1 MQRRTFIRTMLDI
14 FLKNPLFQAVMS
26 IVKFCNEQRFFYHH
40 ELKFLKNLPINKI
53 TKEEYYQNRLLFT
66 NAVNER
72 YKI

>member
-14 FLKNPLFQAVMS
+14 FLKNPLFQAVTS
-26 IVKFCNEQRFFYHH
+26 IVKFCNEQRFFYHN

-66 NAVNER
+66 NAVNEK